1 MSMLRK
7 VILLTP
13 YNLGPYHY
21 KRYTQLSQG
30 NIHLIVAKMPI
41 KEYYRPWGVDNI
53 QTNFV
58 IQTPF
63 LRGENVLRRA
73 FAFLKKEEPDIVVTI
88 GYNSKYIW
96 AISLGC
102 KILKIPCVLYSVGW
116 DYPNQ
121 KSIKEFLKK
130 QYVKSFYNAAIVA
143 GSRAAKYAQRL
154 GLEPEHIYIVG
165 NPIDNEHF
173 AATGHPLHFDLPQN
187 FFLTVSRL
195 SPEKNIHGLLQSFE
209 TYVLEGGT
217 WHLCIAG
224 TGPSEKELVQSLPES
239 VAKQVHWL
247 GWVDYKD
254 LPGLYQ
260 SSRCFILP
268 SRFEPWGLVVNEAM
282 AAGKP
287 VLVSTK
293 CGCQPE
299 LCREGINGY
308 SFTPDDHTMLTSLL
322 HRMENLS
329 QQQILAMG
337 ASSQVIIQEYSIVS
351 WSGKF
356 IKACQ
361 DIVRNYSS

>member
-1 MSMLRK
+1 MPSLRK

-21 KRYTQLSQG
+21 KRYTQLAQG
-30 NIHLIVAKMPI
+30 NIRLTVAKMPI
-41 KEYYRPWGVDNI
+41 KEYYRPWGVDKA

-58 IQTPF
+58 VQTPF

-73 FAFLKKEEPDIVVTI
+73 FAFLKKEEPDIVITI

-102 KILKIPCVLYSVGW
+102 KVLKIPCVLYSVGW
-116 DYPNQ
+116 DYPKQRN
-121 KSIKEFLKK
+121 IKEFLKK
-130 QYVKSFYNAAIVA
+130 QYVKYFYNAAIVT
-143 GSRAAKYAQRL
+143 GSRAVKYARRL
-154 GLEPEHIYIVG
+154 GLETEHIYIVG

-173 AATGHPLHFDLPQN
+173 AAPEHPLRFNLPQN
-187 FFLTVSRL
+187 FLLTVSRL
-195 SPEKNIHGLLQSFE
+195 SPEKNIHGLLRAFE

-239 VAKQVHWL
+239 IAEQVHWL
-247 GWVDYKD
+247 GWVGYKD

-260 SSRCFILP
+260 ASRCFILP
-268 SRFEPWGLVVNEAM
+268 SQFEPWGLVVNEAM

-287 VLVSTK
+287 ILVSTK

-299 LCREGINGY
+299 LCQEGINGY
-308 SFTPDDHTMLTSLL
+308 SFKPEDHTRLTSLL

-329 QQQILAMG
+329 QQQISAMG
-337 ASSQVIIQEYSIVS
+337 ASSQVIIQKYSIVS

-361 DIVRNYSS
+361 DIVRNYQS